1 MTTPCNSPTPI
12 INKRDTII
20 STHKHDE
27 KIKKPIPIKIKT
39 KTSNS
44 KQFKVGKNPPRI
56 ICNDIQYDLEKVML
70 KKLSGFSQEN
80 KIKEYDLNQKEEVE
94 QMRIEEKEIAK
105 LETQLNGI

>member
-1 MTTPCNSPTPI
+1 MTTPCNSPTPMI
-12 INKRDTII
+12 KQI
-20 STHKHDE
+20 SPIDRTKV
-27 KIKKPIPIKIKT
+27 KKPIPIKIKT

-94 QMRIEEKEIAK
+94 QIRVEEHELAT
-105 LETQLNGI
+105 LGHQLNGI